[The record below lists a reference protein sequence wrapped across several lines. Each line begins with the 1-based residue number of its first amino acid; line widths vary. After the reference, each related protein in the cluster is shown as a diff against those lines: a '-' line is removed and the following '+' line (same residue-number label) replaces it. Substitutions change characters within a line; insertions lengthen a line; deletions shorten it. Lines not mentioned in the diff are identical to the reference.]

1 MSKYHAVK
9 TGRHASKKE
18 AKRSAQLHLLE
29 RIKIISN
36 LQEQVKVEII
46 PKQDGERAAHYVID
60 FVYQEGDEE
69 IWEDS
74 KGFRTPAY
82 ILKRKLVL
90 QRYGKKIRE
99 T

>member
-74 KGFRTPAY
+74 KGFRTPVY

-90 QRYGKKIRE
+90 QRYGKHIRE